1 MSFID
6 ELKRRRVV
14 RVVVAYGAIAFA
26 VGQAATSF
34 FPALHLPDWSV
45 TLVVAICLLGFPIAA
60 VLAWAFDITDQGIV
74 RAEDAVQPQP
84 RRPSKTRQAIAAVVI
99 LLCVGSGIALALKRS
114 ANDAAIDPNLIA
126 VLPFRVSGDASLE
139 YLREGM
145 VDLLGPALAMEE
157 GTRAV
162 DPRSTM
168 SAWRRLVNTEDADL
182 PPDSALEVARA
193 LGAGRV
199 LLGS

>member
-34 FPALHLPDWSV
+34 FPALHLPEWSV
-45 TLVVAICLLGFPIAA
+45 TLVVALCVLGFPIAA

-74 RAEDAVQPQP
+74 RAEEAVQLMP
-84 RRPSKTRQAIAAVVI
+84 RRPSKARQAVAAAVIV
-99 LLCVGSGIALALKRS
+99 LALGLGITLALRRVG
-114 ANDAAIDPNLIA
+114 NDPVIDPNLIA
-126 VLPFRVSGDASLE
+126 VLPFKVSGDPSLA

-145 VDLLGPALAMEE
+145 MDLLSPVLAIEE

-162 DPRSTM
+162 DPRSSM
-168 SAWRRLVNTEDADL
+168 SAWRR
-182 PPDSALEVARA
+182 
-193 LGAGRV
+193 
-199 LLGS
+199 